1 VLHLAGSTR
10 RLPVVLLIC
19 AVLLITQV
27 GGCAP
32 AGGTPSADGQPG
44 PVVAAPPATVVR
56 VAYPIPILTMTG
68 FYIARQE
75 GYTAEEG
82 LVAEMIQVRAGAA
95 AQTML
100 AREIDFGMSAGTLL
114 TARLR
119 GAPFKNV
126 FVGMDKPLYY
136 LFAQPSING
145 LRDLLDKPIGVAR
158 IGTSTHVATMA
169 ALNSAGVPP
178 DRVTFI
184 ANASSD
190 QALAA
195 LQGGSVAATV
205 VTPPGDVAAEQMGY
219 RNLGFLG
226 DYLDYLTAGLAT
238 HEDLI
243 RERPELVRAVVRAT
257 LKAHRYMQQNREGTI
272 AYLARFVDIDPVEAA
287 LAYDRHMKHLTAD
300 GLSTPERLEKI
311 LRGQQQELELDEPMA
326 VDDAFD
332 LSFTRQA
339 IDELNRANW
348 RP

>member
-1 VLHLAGSTR
+1 VWNRVSSPR
-10 RLPVVLLIC
+10 RSLVVPLIC
-19 AVLLITQV
+19 VGLLVTQA

-32 AGGTPSADGQPG
+32 AGGARPSDAQAGQT
-44 PVVAAPPATVVR
+44 VAAPPATRVR
-56 VAYPIPILTMTG
+56 VAFPIPIVTMTG
-68 FYIARQE
+68 FYIAVHQ
-75 GYTAEEG
+75 GYTAEES
-82 LVAEMIQVRAGAA
+82 LDAEMIQVRAGAA
-95 AQTML
+95 AQSMI

-119 GAPFKNV
+119 GAPIKNV

-136 LFAQPSING
+136 LFAQPSINSIG
-145 LRDLLDKPIGVAR
+145 DLLDKSIGVAR
-158 IGTSTHVATMA
+158 IGTSTHVATVA

-178 DRVTFI
+178 SRVTFI

-195 LQGGSVAATV
+195 LESGAVAATV

-238 HEDLI
+238 HEDII
-243 RERPELVRAVVRAT
+243 RDQPKLVHAVVRAA

-272 AYLARFVDIDPVEAA
+272 AYMARFMDIEPADAA

-300 GLSTPERLEKI
+300 GLSTPERLQKI
-311 LRGQQQELELDEPMA
+311 LIGQQQELELDSPAA
-326 VDDAFD
+326 VDEVFD
-332 LSFTRQA
+332 LSFARQA
-339 IDELNRANW
+339 LDELNRAGW